1 MDVTIQ
7 TLRLFFVIETV
18 IAKTLAGSVIVD

>member
-7 TLRLFFVIETV
+7 TLRLFFVIKTV